1 MGLTGSQLNP
11 RFVAEM
17 MGFPPDWSYLPF
29 LTGNASPVP
38 TTESSQS
45 KDTAMP

>member
-11 RFVAEM
+11 RYVAEM
-17 MGFPPDWSYLPF
+17 MGFPPDWTYLPF
-29 LTGNASPVP
+29 LTENASVEQ
-38 TTESSQS
+38 TTENSQS